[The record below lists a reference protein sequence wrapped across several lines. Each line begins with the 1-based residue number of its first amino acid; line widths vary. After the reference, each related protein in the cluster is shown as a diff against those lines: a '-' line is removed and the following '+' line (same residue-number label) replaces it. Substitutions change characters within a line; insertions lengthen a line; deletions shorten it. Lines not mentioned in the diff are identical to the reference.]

1 MIQFNKGG
9 FIMEHKDLA
18 SLIISKLIKIILVLI
33 VLLFAT
39 NALWIWYINQYDFTT
54 EYVEQEITDVDASSI
69 NQTGVGE

>member
-1 MIQFNKGG
+1 
-9 FIMEHKDLA
+9 MEHKDLA

-39 NALWIWYINQYDFTT
+39 NALWIRYINQYDFTT

>member
-1 MIQFNKGG
+1 
-9 FIMEHKDLA
+9 MEHKDLA

-54 EYVEQEITDVDASSI
+54 EYVEQEITDVDTSTI
-69 NQTGVGE
+69 NQTGVGN

>member
-1 MIQFNKGG
+1 
-9 FIMEHKDLA
+9 MEHKDLA

-69 NQTGVGE
+69 NQTVVGE

>member
-1 MIQFNKGG
+1 
-9 FIMEHKDLA
+9 MEHKDLA

-33 VLLFAT
+33 VLLFTT
-39 NALWIWYINQYDFTT
+39 NTLWIWYINQYDFTT

>member
-1 MIQFNKGG
+1 
-9 FIMEHKDLA
+9 MEHKDLA
-18 SLIISKLIKIILVLI
+18 SLIISKLIKIILALI

-69 NQTGVGE
+69 NQTGVGN

>member
-1 MIQFNKGG
+1 MLYLNKGG

-33 VLLFAT
+33 VLLFAS

-54 EYVEQEITDVDASSI
+54 EYVEQEITDVDTSSI
-69 NQTGVGE
+69 NQTGVGN

>member
-1 MIQFNKGG
+1 
-9 FIMEHKDLA
+9 MEHKDLA

-39 NALWIWYINQYDFTT
+39 NTLWIWYINQYDFTT
-54 EYVEQEITDVDASSI
+54 ECVEQEITDVDASSI

>member
-1 MIQFNKGG
+1 
-9 FIMEHKDLA
+9 MEHKDLA

>member
-1 MIQFNKGG
+1 
-9 FIMEHKDLA
+9 MEHKDLA

-54 EYVEQEITDVDASSI
+54 EYVEQETSFNEKSTI
-69 NQTGVGE
+69 NQTGVGN